1 MTVQKYTS
9 ICSNDQYS
17 HIAGGNGPGG
27 AAKGRIPN
35 IFFFLMGFVGRA
47 SSRERPCLSAF
58 RAKTTARRA
67 VFSSGLISMSK
78 GKPWLLVF
86 MALGEN
92 LKISI
97 FDPPL
102 LEGPLN
108 SDEELYLVA
117 ETTSHLH

>member
-1 MTVQKYTS
+1 MLHPFFGAKDVCYIEKK
-9 ICSNDQYS
+9 
-17 HIAGGNGPGG
+17 GPN
-27 AAKGRIPN
+27 KKLFLGRP
-35 IFFFLMGFVGRA
+35 A
-47 SSRERPCLSAF
+47 C
-58 RAKTTARRA
+58 TARRA
-67 VFSSGLISMSK
+67 VFSSDLISMSK
-78 GKPWLLVF
+78 DKPWLLVF